1 MRLAPSSSRPPPRS
15 KVQNRDR
22 ARLGADR
29 ERLPVRVHAR
39 ARFVPGAVEER
50 ERDGQPSVAS
60 VPRGVFSVVGVVVI
74 IGDDAVAGGDGHDH
88 RTERSHVRDRRGV
101 VVQHREAR
109 AAVGYLPQTHASVR
123 GARDEPRKERR
134 GRRRRGGRA
143 STAAARPERR
153 G

>member
-88 RTERSHVRDRRGV
+88 RTERSHFRDRRGV
-101 VVQHREAR
+101 VVQHREAPETSASRARRLFKR
-109 AAVGYLPQTHASVR
+109 AATLRKRWSDGQYARCDLRKHTWSVECL
-123 GARDEPRKERR
+123 GAF
-134 GRRRRGGRA
+134 
-143 STAAARPERR
+143 
-153 G
+153 